1 MTLFSRLRSFLRN
14 LLRRSEMER
23 QMADELQFHLAR
35 RAEDLAARRGL
46 PPAEA
51 ARLARLEFGSIE
63 KYKEEARR
71 SHGLQLVDELKGDLR
86 YALRAFARNKGFTA
100 AAVVT
105 LALGIGA
112 NTAIFSLMDSIVM
125 RQLPVD
131 RPDELVALRGAF
143 TNPLWEALRDQQDV
157 FAGAFASSSPTRFDL
172 TEGAT
177 SRDADVAMVS
187 GDYFRMLGIAPA
199 AGRVLVVADDARG
212 CPAVAVLSHA
222 FWNAQYGGAASAV
235 GATVLLNRQPFRVVG
250 VSAAGFYGIEVGRKF
265 DVAVPLCATLSFDK
279 RNLESRSRW
288 WLTIMGRV
296 RPGIT
301 PDALQARLAVLA
313 PSVMRAAAPDST
325 PAQVA
330 SFLETKLGAV
340 PAAGGLSALR
350 RRFQQPLQILMVG
363 VAIVL
368 LIACANIAGLTL
380 ARATTRTRE
389 MAVRTALGA
398 SRQRLIRQLL
408 TESLLLALLGAAA
421 GVFVAKWGAA
431 LLVRSLATDRNPL
444 FVEVPLDGKVL
455 GFTAAVAIVTGL
467 LVGLM
472 PALRA
477 TKVPTIAAL
486 KTRQW
491 SGRGHRSRF
500 FAGRWIVAGQVA
512 LSLVLMISGGLLLR
526 TFQKLMTLDAGF
538 DPRNVVVVVA
548 KPNTLAADTVRI
560 GPDQQRVVF
569 EEIERHVRSI
579 PGVVSMARAF
589 TTPIADDNWVTGIAT
604 DLPDAPKGAQANAYF
619 NFVAPGYFA
628 TLRMSLVAGRD
639 FNEQDSQN
647 SPGVAVVNETLAR
660 RFLPGVDPIG
670 RRFRRADDGT
680 DVEIVGI
687 VKDAK
692 YMGLKEATRATAFMP
707 ATQAPIGGRAQ
718 EFVIRTSSSPSA
730 LIPAIQRAMLD
741 VTRDLPLRFQT
752 MEDQVGD
759 NVAQERLLAT
769 LAGFFGGLALLLAM
783 VGLYGLLNNFVT
795 HQQLEFGI
803 RMALGAAPSSI
814 LRLVLG
820 GVGIVVGAGV
830 AVGLVAAFFS
840 VTLLQQ
846 LLFGLEPR
854 DTATMVSAIGLLAAM
869 GALAAYLPA
878 LRATRVDPVIVLRSE

>member
-1 MTLFSRLRSFLRN
+1 MT
-14 LLRRSEMER
+14 
-23 QMADELQFHLAR
+23 
-35 RAEDLAARRGL
+35 
-46 PPAEA
+46 
-51 ARLARLEFGSIE
+51 
-63 KYKEEARR
+63 
-71 SHGLQLVDELKGDLR
+71 
-86 YALRAFARNKGFTA
+86 
-100 AAVVT
+100 
-105 LALGIGA
+105 
-112 NTAIFSLMDSIVM
+112 
-125 RQLPVD
+125 
-131 RPDELVALRGAF
+131 
-143 TNPLWEALRDQQDV
+143 
-157 FAGAFASSSPTRFDL
+157 
-172 TEGAT
+172 
-177 SRDADVAMVS
+177 
-187 GDYFRMLGIAPA
+187 
-199 AGRVLVVADDARG
+199 
-212 CPAVAVLSHA
+212 
-222 FWNAQYGGAASAV
+222 
-235 GATVLLNRQPFRVVG
+235 
-250 VSAAGFYGIEVGRKF
+250 
-265 DVAVPLCATLSFDK
+265 
-279 RNLESRSRW
+279 
-288 WLTIMGRV
+288 
-296 RPGIT
+296 
-301 PDALQARLAVLA
+301 
-313 PSVMRAAAPDST
+313 
-325 PAQVA
+325 
-330 SFLETKLGAV
+330 
-340 PAAGGLSALR
+340 
-350 RRFQQPLQILMVG
+350 
-363 VAIVL
+363 
-368 LIACANIAGLTL
+368 
-380 ARATTRTRE
+380 
-389 MAVRTALGA
+389 
-398 SRQRLIRQLL
+398 
-408 TESLLLALLGAAA
+408 
-421 GVFVAKWGAA
+421 
-431 LLVRSLATDRNPL
+431 
-444 FVEVPLDGKVL
+444 VPLDGKVL
-455 GFTAAVAIVTGL
+455 GFTAAVAILTGL
-467 LVGLM
+467 LVGLV

-486 KTRQW
+486 KTRQL
-491 SGRGHRSRF
+491 SGRQRRSRF

-512 LSLVLMISGGLLLR
+512 LSLVLVISGGLLLR

-548 KPNTLAADTVRI
+548 KPSTLAADTVRI

-579 PGVVSMARAF
+579 PGVISMARAF

-604 DLPDAPKGAQANAYF
+604 DLPDAPKGAQANTYF

-707 ATQAPIGGRAQ
+707 ATQAPSGGQAQ
-718 EFVIRTSSSPSA
+718 EFVIRTTSSPSA

-741 VTRDLPLRFQT
+741 VTRDMPLRFQT

-795 HQQLEFGI
+795 HQQVEFGI
-803 RMALGAAPSSI
+803 RMALGAPPSAI
-814 LRLVLG
+814 LRRVLG
-820 GVGIVVGAGV
+820 GVVVVVGAGV

-854 DTATMVSAIGLLAAM
+854 DTATIVGAIGLLAAM
-869 GALAAYLPA
+869 GALAGYLPA